1 MIFGTRAKDSLLCCL
16 ALMLANFMAMPP
28 CHAQGTGTPSPSA
41 KPSPDS
47 KLLAPIRLVE
57 NYVSTSY
64 VPSVTWTRS
73 GEGNSREWESRN
85 YIVYIAGTAGK
96 HASFWVEPHPLNKPG
111 GFFTKFEMFQG
122 SLFAGNSERFALLR
136 GGQIFNFENSG
147 FAGNDR
153 VITQTAPLFFDE
165 INGFSMGETSKGMSA
180 EVTLPRLTTGKVGFF
195 YSDAA
200 GTEFELGQEEE
211 APPPPPKP
219 EPVKADGGEEGA
231 AQSEDATA
239 ENTEKAPQVS
249 DKRISFR
256 RPRGIVLTAEKVFG
270 REGLSGIQTQYVI
283 GYTPI
288 TVNGAQNP
296 DRFQRWNFFANKTFL
311 DKKGLERVNI
321 IYGSSLLRD
330 GRFIDADSQKKSWGF
345 GQFVEVDAF
354 LIPSYL
360 TAIAR
365 FDQLRPTNLIK
376 DNTQF
381 GATVGLALDVH
392 GPRRSRGRIT
402 FDYQMIGQEG
412 MQPIRRFILAFRQ
425 IF

>member
-1 MIFGTRAKDSLLCCL
+1 MSSGRRAKDVRLCLLS
-16 ALMLANFMAMPP
+16 FMVAVIVTLP
-28 CHAQGTGTPSPSA
+28 CQAQGTTKPSPSG

-64 VPSVTWTRS
+64 IPSVTWTRS
-73 GEGNSREWESRN
+73 GEGNEREWELRD
-85 YIVYIAGTAGK
+85 YIVYMAGPVGK
-96 HASFWVEPHPLNKPG
+96 HASFWVEPHPLNKPR

-122 SLFAGNSERFALLR
+122 SLFAGNSERFAQLR
-136 GGQIFNFENSG
+136 GGQIFNFQNSG

-153 VITQTAPLFFDE
+153 VITQTAPLVFGE
-165 INGFSMGETSKGMSA
+165 INGFSTGETSKGMSA

-200 GTEFELGQEEE
+200 GTETELEEE
-211 APPPPPKP
+211 EGEVLLPPPKP
-219 EPVKADGGEEGA
+219 EPAKAEEGEEEAKTEEA
-231 AQSEDATA
+231 AEEA
-239 ENTEKAPQVS
+239 EAEAPQV
-249 DKRISFR
+249 KRINFR

-270 REGLSGIQTQYVI
+270 REGLSGVQTQYII

-288 TVNGAQNP
+288 TVNGAKSP

-311 DKKGLERVNI
+311 DKKGRERVNV

-330 GRFIDADSQKKSWGF
+330 GRFIDADSNRKSWGF
-345 GQFVEVDAF
+345 GQFVELDAF

-360 TAIAR
+360 TAITR
-365 FDQLRPTNLIK
+365 FDQLRPTNLINN
-376 DNTQF
+376 NTQL
-381 GATVGLALDVH
+381 GVTVGLALDVH

-412 MQPIRRFILAFRQ
+412 TQPTRRFILAFRP

>member
-1 MIFGTRAKDSLLCCL
+1 MSFGRRAKGSLLCLL
-16 ALMLANFMAMPP
+16 ALMALGICVFP
-28 CHAQGTGTPSPSA
+28 CHAQGTGAASPAS
-41 KPSPDS
+41 KPLPDS

-64 VPSVTWTRS
+64 IPSVTWTRS
-73 GEGNSREWESRN
+73 GEGNEREWELRD
-85 YIVYIAGTAGK
+85 YIVYMAGPVGK
-96 HASFWVEPHPLNKPG
+96 HASFWVEPHPLNKPR

-122 SLFAGNSERFALLR
+122 SLFGGNSERFGLLR
-136 GGQIFNFENSG
+136 GGQIFNFQNSG

-153 VITQTAPLFFDE
+153 VITQTTPLIFDE
-165 INGFSMGETSKGMSA
+165 INGFSTGETSKGMSA

-200 GTEFELGQEEE
+200 GTEFELEEE
-211 APPPPPKP
+211 EGEAPLPPPKP
-219 EPVKADGGEEGA
+219 EPAKAAEHEEGGEEAGTEEA
-231 AQSEDATA
+231 AE
-239 ENTEKAPQVS
+239 EVPQV
-249 DKRISFR
+249 KRINFR

-288 TVNGAQNP
+288 TVNGAKSP

-311 DKKGLERVNI
+311 DKKGRERANI

-330 GRFIDADSQKKSWGF
+330 GRFIDADSNKKSWGF
-345 GQFVEVDAF
+345 GQFVELDAF

-365 FDQLRPTNLIK
+365 YDQLRPTNLINS
-376 DNTQF
+376 NTQF

-402 FDYQMIGQEG
+402 FDYQMIAQEG
-412 MQPIRRFILAFRQ
+412 TQPIRRFILAFRP